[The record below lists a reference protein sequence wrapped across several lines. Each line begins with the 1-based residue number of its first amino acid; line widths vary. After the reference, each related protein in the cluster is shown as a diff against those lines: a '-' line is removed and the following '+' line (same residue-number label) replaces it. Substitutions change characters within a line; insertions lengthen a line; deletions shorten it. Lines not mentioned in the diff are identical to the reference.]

1 MPVSVPIA
9 RVVLVVILVLL
20 LLTSVVHGLG
30 AEQFVLFNTPL
41 LRAEYAKQHIAHDK
55 HKGTLTKC
63 NKDDDATGTCTTLH
77 YRQPTPQLNDTNS
90 NMLANHKAVTSRTL
104 QLHGIPCPK
113 FVYVSKPL
121 TSTQM
126 QQALTA
132 HGITFP
138 VVVKP
143 IDGTQGYDV
152 HLNVH
157 TVTDVCRLCDTLL
170 RTKKRKVIV
179 EEQVQGDNYRVMVHH
194 GKVFDIVKRETA
206 SVTGDGVRTVQQLI
220 DARNVQQKARKL
232 FPTHNVDEGHLRK
245 QLQLPAHTDVMAH
258 VLVNGKT
265 VAITNV
271 ENYHNGCN
279 TTRVPLSKVHPD
291 NLAMFAKVNDVLGL
305 NLSGL
310 DYMCTSP
317 MHVSHPAHGG
327 GVVIEVN
334 PGPCLNMHKDA
345 LQPDTG
351 KKDAGVTA
359 RFVSGLFG

>member
-1 MPVSVPIA
+1 MPFTLPVTRLVIA
-9 RVVLVVILVLL
+9 VVVALL
-20 LLTSVVHGLG
+20 LLVSLVSTAGG
-30 AEQFVLFNTPL
+30 PERFVLFNTRR
-41 LRAEYAKQHIAHDK
+41 LRDEYAKQHIAHDK

-63 NKDDDATGTCTTLH
+63 KNDTTGTCTTLH

-121 TSTQM
+121 TPTQM
-126 QQALTA
+126 QQALTT
-132 HGITFP
+132 HGIAFP

-143 IDGTQGYDV
+143 IDGTQGYNV

-157 TVTDVCRLCDTLL
+157 TVADVCRLCDTLL

-179 EEQVQGDNYRVMVHH
+179 EEQVQGYNYRVMVQN

-206 SVTGDGVRTVQQLI
+206 SVTGNGARTVQQLI

-232 FPTHNVDEGHLRK
+232 FTTHNVDEERLRK
-245 QLQLPAHTDVMAH
+245 QLQLPAHTDVMSHILAT
-258 VLVNGKT
+258 GKT
-265 VAITNV
+265 VSITNI
-271 ENYHNGCN
+271 ESPFHNGCN
-279 TTRVPLSKVHPD
+279 TTRVPLDKVHPD

-305 NLSGL
+305 NLSGI
-310 DYMCTSP
+310 DYICTSP
-317 MHVSHPAHGG
+317 MDVSHPAHGG

-334 PGPCLNMHKDA
+334 PGPCLTMHKDA

-351 KKDAGVTA
+351 KKDTGVIK
-359 RFVSGLFG
+359 RFVSGLFT

>member
-1 MPVSVPIA
+1 MAGQKKP
-9 RVVLVVILVLL
+9 RDFR
-20 LLTSVVHGLG
+20 LTRSPSFVEPTDEDNKAKRG
-30 AEQFVLFNTPL
+30 AIVAL
-41 LRAEYAKQHIAHDK
+41 D
-55 HKGTLTKC
+55 TLTW
-63 NKDDDATGTCTTLH
+63 
-77 YRQPTPQLNDTNS
+77 Q
-90 NMLANHKAVTSRTL
+90 MLASVFWPGSFIRCVVNATAVAVAAAHLDASVGADVAKAIPTVA
-104 QLHGIPCPK
+104 GIAAIP
-113 FVYVSKPL
+113 F
-121 TSTQM
+121 
-126 QQALTA
+126 
-132 HGITFP
+132 I
-138 VVVKP
+138 VKP

-170 RTKKRKVIV
+170 RAKKRKVIV

-279 TTRVPLSKVHPD
+279 TTRVPLSMP
-291 NLAMFAKVNDVLGL
+291 LYTTL
-305 NLSGL
+305 LSRFMVRDPRPSTCGVF
-310 DYMCTSP
+310 TVFP
-317 MHVSHPAHGG
+317 INTVPGVSSVFSSMVPPASS
-327 GVVIEVN
+327 
-334 PGPCLNMHKDA
+334 A
-345 LQPDTG
+345 
-351 KKDAGVTA
+351 
-359 RFVSGLFG
+359 S